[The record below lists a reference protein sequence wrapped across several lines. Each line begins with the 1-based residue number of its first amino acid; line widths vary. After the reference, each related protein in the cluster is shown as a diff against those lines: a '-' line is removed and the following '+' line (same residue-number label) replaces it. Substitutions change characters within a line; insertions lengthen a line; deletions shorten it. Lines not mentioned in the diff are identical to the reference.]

1 MSQEGSKKDSGS
13 IQSVER
19 ALNILFMLAEAD
31 SPLTVGQ
38 VAEKLGVHSSTASR
52 LLSTLAQQNVVAQ
65 NRSGYQLGLGLLH
78 LSHVV
83 LSELSIR
90 NRAHPHLQRLS
101 LETGHTV
108 YLAMLFNS
116 DELYLDEVNVNDG
129 LSRPI
134 WIGRTI
140 PPHTA
145 GSGKVLLAYLS
156 DENLTTYLEKGLIA
170 TTRHTITSPDQLRE
184 QMIQI
189 RERGYAIGQNE
200 HVMGFSSVA
209 APVFDRSGQNV
220 AVVALAGSSSQL
232 SLERLHELAPA
243 VMATASTISLE
254 LGYKPS

>member
-1 MSQEGSKKDSGS
+1 MSEKRSKQDSGS

-19 ALNILFMLAEAD
+19 ALSILFMLAEAD

-38 VAEKLGVHSSTASR
+38 VAEKLGVHASTASR
-52 LLSTLAQQNVVAQ
+52 LLSTLAQQNVVIQ

-83 LSELSIR
+83 LSELTIR
-90 NRAHPHLQRLS
+90 NRAHSHLQRLS

-108 YLAMLFNS
+108 YLAILFNG

-140 PPHTA
+140 PPHSA
-145 GSGKVLLAYLS
+145 GSGKVLLAYLPEEELNAYIS
-156 DENLTTYLEKGLIA
+156 KGLIS
-170 TTRHTITSPDQLRE
+170 TTRYTITDPNQLRE
-184 QMIQI
+184 QLTQL

-232 SLERLHELAPA
+232 SVGRLHNLAPA